1 MSGKRQ
7 ISGNWRIS
15 GILGTVGI
23 ESAPASGRYQ
33 HDKAPDQGIPHEP
46 WTSLHPVQ
54 TPPGL
59 TPGAGNAIT
68 W

>member
-1 MSGKRQ
+1 MSGKRQIFPMSGKRQ

-15 GILGTVGI
+15 GIPGTAGI

-46 WTSLHPVQ
+46 WTSLHPQ
-54 TPPGL
+54 FRHRQG
-59 TPGAGNAIT
+59 
-68 W
+68 